1 MRMVLGLIFFL
12 SMQVMAQ
19 TDKMQ
24 IHSEILN
31 DDINLQIRLPETY
44 GHSSDFRYPV
54 LVVLDGSTQFEHIA
68 ANVSFL
74 STYAIVPELIVVGVS
89 SNNRLKSFTPTPL
102 EKFKDRSGGAEHY
115 RQFLETELLS
125 SLSQTYRMA
134 DYHTLSGHSLGGLFS
149 SYVALTPDTRFNAAI
164 SISPSLWWDN
174 NWLVHESAK
183 LAVAKRT
190 KPMRWFLSIASEP
203 NEMASAFAAQI
214 TQLQNTLGNSPSVK
228 PPSAQMLRW
237 FDKRFPEETHD
248 STPLIGNVEAL
259 KTLFAGWNAVP
270 EVAVMPLKE
279 LKQFYR
285 QQTAVFGYEFPLSAQ
300 QYNVYG
306 LKASY
311 EQKTAWGVEIL
322 QEGTKV
328 FPMSEVLWDSLATA
342 YDLDGQTAL
351 AIDASNKAVQLAKQ
365 SDSVFLNEILSQANS
380 LQRKNRQ

>member
-1 MRMVLGLIFFL
+1 MRMVLGLILFL

-24 IHSEILN
+24 LHSEILN
-31 DDINLQIRLPETY
+31 DDINLQIKLPDTY

-68 ANVSFL
+68 ANVGFL
-74 STYAIVPELIVVGVS
+74 SSYAIVPELIVVGIS
-89 SNNRLKSFTPTPL
+89 SNNRLKSFTPTQL
-102 EKFKDRSGGAEHY
+102 EPFKDRSGGAENY

-125 SLSQTYRMA
+125 SLNQTYRMA
-134 DYHTLSGHSLGGLFS
+134 DYHILSGHSLGGLFS

-322 QEGTKV
+322 LEGTKV
-328 FPMSEVLWDSLATA
+328 FPMSEVLCDSLATA

-380 LQRKNRQ
+380 LQRKTRQ

>member
-1 MRMVLGLIFFL
+1 MRIVLGLILCL

-24 IHSEILN
+24 IHSEKLN
-31 DDINLQIRLPETY
+31 DDINLQIKLPDTY
-44 GHSSDFRYPV
+44 GHSSEFRYPV

-68 ANVSFL
+68 ANVGFL
-74 STYAIVPELIVVGVS
+74 SSYAIIPELIVVGVS
-89 SNNRLKSFTPTPL
+89 SNNRLKSFTPTQL
-102 EKFKDRSGGAEHY
+102 EKFKDKSGGAEHY
-115 RQFLETELLS
+115 RQFLETELLGI
-125 SLSQTYRMA
+125 LGKKYRTA
-134 DYHTLSGHSLGGLFS
+134 DYQILSGHSMAGLFS
-149 SYVALTPDTRFNAAI
+149 SYVALTPDSQFDAAI

-174 NWLVHESAK
+174 NWLVRESAK
-183 LAVAKRT
+183 LAFAKRT

-214 TQLQNTLGNSPSVK
+214 TQLQQTLGQSQSVK
-228 PPSAQMLRW
+228 HGSGQMLQW

-259 KTLFAGWNAVP
+259 KTLFASWNAVP
-270 EVAVMPLKE
+270 EIAVMPLKE

-322 QEGTKV
+322 QEGTRV

-342 YDLDGQTAL
+342 YDLDGKTTL
-351 AIDASNKAVQLAKQ
+351 AIEASNKAVLLAKQ
-365 SDSVFLNEILSQANS
+365 SDSVFLNEILSQAKS
-380 LQRKNRQ
+380 LQRQTRQ

>member
-19 TDKMQ
+19 ADKMQ

-31 DDINLQIRLPETY
+31 DDINLQIKLPETY

-68 ANVSFL
+68 ANVGFL
-74 STYAIVPELIVVGVS
+74 SSYAIIPELIVVGVS
-89 SNNRLKSFTPTPL
+89 SNNRLKSFTPTQL
-102 EKFKDRSGGAEHY
+102 EQFKDRSGRAENY

-125 SLSQTYRMA
+125 SLGQKYRIA
-134 DYHTLSGHSLGGLFS
+134 DYHILSGHSMAGLFS
-149 SYVALTPDTRFNAAI
+149 SYVALTPDSRFNAAI

-190 KPMRWFLSIASEP
+190 KPMRWFLSMASEP

-214 TQLQNTLGNSPSVK
+214 TQLQDTLGNSPSVK
-228 PPSAQMLRW
+228 PPSAQMLQW

-259 KTLFAGWNAVP
+259 KMLFANWNAVP
-270 EVAVMPLKE
+270 EVAVMPLKA

-322 QEGTKV
+322 EEGTKV

-365 SDSVFLNEILSQANS
+365 SDSVFLNEILSQAKS
-380 LQRKNRQ
+380 LQGKTRQ

>member
-1 MRMVLGLIFFL
+1 MRIVLGLIFLL

-19 TDKMQ
+19 PDKMQ

-31 DDINLQIRLPETY
+31 DDINLQIKLPDTY
-44 GHSSDFRYPV
+44 GHSNDFRYPV

-74 STYAIVPELIVVGVS
+74 SSYAIVPEMIIVGVS
-89 SNNRLKSFTPTPL
+89 SNHRLKSFTPTQL
-102 EKFKDRSGGAEHY
+102 EQFKDRSGGAENY

-125 SLSQTYRMA
+125 GLGQKYRTA
-134 DYHTLSGHSLGGLFS
+134 NYHILSGHSMAGLFS
-149 SYVALTPDTRFNAAI
+149 SYVALTPNTRFNAAI

-174 NWLVHESAK
+174 DWLVRESAK

-203 NEMASAFAAQI
+203 NEMASAFAAQM
-214 TQLQNTLGNSPSVK
+214 TQLQNTLGNSSSVK
-228 PPSAQMLRW
+228 HSSARMLQW

-279 LKQFYR
+279 LKQFYH

-322 QEGTKV
+322 QEGIKV

-351 AIDASNKAVQLAKQ
+351 AVEASNKAVQLAKQ
-365 SDSVFLNEILSQANS
+365 SDSVFLNEILSQAKS
-380 LQRKNRQ
+380 LQRKTHQ

>member
-19 TDKMQ
+19 AGKMQ

-31 DDINLQIRLPETY
+31 DDINLQIKLPDTY
-44 GHSSDFRYPV
+44 GHSNDFRYPV

-68 ANVSFL
+68 ANVGFL
-74 STYAIVPELIVVGVS
+74 SSYAIIPELIVVGVS
-89 SNNRLKSFTPTPL
+89 SNNRLKSFTPTQL
-102 EKFKDRSGGAEHY
+102 EQFKDRSGGAENY

-125 SLSQTYRMA
+125 SLGQKYRMA
-134 DYHTLSGHSLGGLFS
+134 DYHILSGHSMAGLFS

-174 NWLVHESAK
+174 NWLVQESAK

-203 NEMASAFAAQI
+203 NEMASAFASQI

-228 PPSAQMLRW
+228 PPSTKMLQW
-237 FDKRFPEETHD
+237 FDKHFPEETHD

-270 EVAVMPLKE
+270 EIAVMPLKA
-279 LKQFYR
+279 LKQFYQ

-322 QEGTKV
+322 LEGTKV

-351 AIDASNKAVQLAKQ
+351 AVEASSKAVQLAKQ
-365 SDSVFLNEILSQANS
+365 SDSVFLNEILSQAKS
-380 LQRKNRQ
+380 LQDKTRQ

>member
-1 MRMVLGLIFFL
+1 MRIVLGLILIL

-19 TDKMQ
+19 PDKMQ

-68 ANVSFL
+68 ANVGFL
-74 STYAIVPELIVVGVS
+74 SSYAIVPEMIIVGVS
-89 SNNRLKSFTPTPL
+89 SNHRLKSFTPTQL
-102 EKFKDRSGGAEHY
+102 EAFKDNSGGAEDY
-115 RQFLETELLS
+115 RQFLETELLRT
-125 SLSQTYRMA
+125 LGQKYRTA
-134 DYHTLSGHSLGGLFS
+134 DYQILSGHSMAGLFS
-149 SYVALTPDTRFNAAI
+149 SYVALTPNTRFNAVI

-174 NWLVHESAK
+174 DWLVRESAK

-190 KPMRWFLSIASEP
+190 KPMRWFLSMASEP

-214 TQLQNTLGNSPSVK
+214 TQLQNTLGNRQSIKHS
-228 PPSAQMLRW
+228 SAQMLRW
-237 FDKRFPEETHD
+237 FDKRFPDETHD

-270 EVAVMPLKE
+270 EVAVMPLKA
-279 LKQFYR
+279 LKQFYH

-342 YDLDGQTAL
+342 YDLDGQSAL
-351 AIDASNKAVQLAKQ
+351 AIDASNNAVQLAKQ
-365 SDSVFLNEILSQANS
+365 SDSVFLNEILSQATR
-380 LQRKNRQ
+380 LQRRTSQ

>member
-1 MRMVLGLIFFL
+1 MRLVFGLIFFL

-19 TDKMQ
+19 ADKMQ

-31 DDINLQIRLPETY
+31 DDINLQIKLPDTY

-54 LVVLDGSTQFEHIA
+54 LVALDGSTQFEHIA
-68 ANVSFL
+68 ANVGFL
-74 STYAIVPELIVVGVS
+74 STYAIIPELIVVGVS
-89 SNNRLKSFTPTPL
+89 SNNRLKSFTPTQL
-102 EKFKDRSGGAEHY
+102 EQFKDRSGGAENY

-125 SLSQTYRMA
+125 SLGQKYRTA
-134 DYHTLSGHSLGGLFS
+134 DYHVLSGHSLAGLFS

-214 TQLQNTLGNSPSVK
+214 TQLQDTLGNSPSVK
-228 PPSAQMLRW
+228 PPSTKMLQW

-259 KTLFAGWNAVP
+259 KTLFANWNAVP
-270 EVAVMPLKE
+270 EIAVMPLKA
-279 LKQFYR
+279 LKQFYH

-322 QEGTKV
+322 LEGTKV

-351 AIDASNKAVQLAKQ
+351 AIDASNKAVLLAKQ
-365 SDSVFLNEILSQANS
+365 SDSVFLNEILSQAKS
-380 LQRKNRQ
+380 LQGKTLQ